1 MTTIKH
7 PAEES
12 REIIGDAL
20 AAVQE
25 DPAAEATMGL
35 LASTLAS
42 AQSNL
47 FEAAKYSPD
56 HPVAV
61 KDMRKA
67 MEFLARALQLLQDV
81 ENKSKSVEAAAGAV
95 ASSLA
100 NLYKVAQ
107 PSIASGAEPVVADD
121 DTAKSSVEA
130 RSSRVVAVAQRD
142 FRGRGPGA
150 APPPTE
156 EDLRCQTMQLQL
168 ESTLDMDSETHFYTG
183 LSGRID
189 EGGIFVAT
197 FDIKPINSKIAVS
210 FSLPSGETVV
220 TKGLVRWVRDYNPAN
235 PDAVPGMGVSFI
247 QLRDVDRKAIEQF
260 LVRKAPILYDEE

>member
-1 MTTIKH
+1 MAKKKH

-12 REIIGDAL
+12 RELIGDAL
-20 AAVQE
+20 GAVQE
-25 DPAAEATMGL
+25 DPVAEASIKL

-47 FEAAKYSPD
+47 FEAAKYAPD
-56 HPVAV
+56 HPVAI

-67 MEFLARALQLLQDV
+67 MEFLARALQLLQDIDSD
-81 ENKSKSVEAAAGAV
+81 SKAIEVAQGAV
-95 ASSLA
+95 AKSLGT
-100 NLYKVAQ
+100 LYKVAPP
-107 PSIASGAEPVVADD
+107 PSVSEKEAAAKKQQEADD
-121 DTAKSSVEA
+121 
-130 RSSRVVAVAQRD
+130 RR
-142 FRGRGPGA
+142 RGPGA

-156 EDLRCQTMQLQL
+156 EDLRCQTMQLQV

-210 FSLPSGETVV
+210 FTLPSGETVV
-220 TKGLVRWVRDYNPAN
+220 TKGLVRWVREYNTDN
-235 PDAVPGMGVSFI
+235 PDLVPGMGVSFF
-247 QLRDVDRKAIEQF
+247 QLREIDRKAIEVF
-260 LVRKAPILYDEE
+260 LERKAPILYDEDGF